1 VSGKALASGFL
12 ADLEPVASAITLSNF
27 FADFKRPEELSM
39 TPIQQYVQQ
48 TRRDFLTTAS
58 SGLGLAALS
67 AMLDADG
74 TFAPASAVADDQPV
88 AVSNPLAVR
97 PPHFAPKAKNCI
109 FLFQAGAPS
118 HLDLFDPKPKLNELD
133 GQPLPKEMLDKVRFA
148 FIKKDSA
155 VLLGSPRTW
164 SKHGQCGMDF
174 SDFLPHL
181 ATCADDLLMIRSLH
195 SEQFNHH
202 PGQLLLSC
210 GRATFGL
217 PTMGSW
223 LTYGLGS
230 VSQDLPGYVV
240 LTSGRGSSGGASLW
254 SSGFLPSH
262 YAGVLFRNEG
272 EAVLNLAN
280 PAGLPPELQRRGPG
294 LAQVAERE
302 PVGRDR
308 RSGDRQPHCQLR
320 IGLPDAVGCPGVDR
334 RERRDRRHVGRLRS
348 RPAAASAGHG
358 PRQRGQRASLVRA
371 KLSVG
376 SPHGGTRR
384 AVRQHHLR
392 SVGPAQQPGRRPALQ
407 HVGSRSTD
415 RGVAQRLKQRGLL
428 DSTLVV
434 WGAEFGRTPLGEN
447 RNGRDANT
455 GRDHHPFSFTLW
467 MAGGGVRG
475 GQVYGETDEIG
486 WGVTRD
492 PVHIN
497 DFHATLLHL
506 FGLDHLRLTHRFQGR
521 DFRLTDVG
529 GKVIDRWLA

>member
-1 VSGKALASGFL
+1 MSSLRQPL
-12 ADLEPVASAITLSNF
+12 H
-27 FADFKRPEELSM
+27 
-39 TPIQQYVQQ
+39 Q
-48 TRRDFLTTAS
+48 TRRDFLTTTA
-58 SGLGLAALS
+58 SGLGLAALG

-74 TFAPASAVADDQPV
+74 LLSPASAAAEQLSGS
-88 AVSNPLAVR
+88 AANPLAVR
-97 PPHFAPKAKNCI
+97 PPHFAPRAKSCI

-133 GQPLPKEMLDKVRFA
+133 GQPLPQEMLDKVRFA
-148 FIKKDSA
+148 FINKDTA
-155 VLLGSPRTW
+155 TLLGSPRTW
-164 SKHGQCGMDF
+164 SKHGECGMDF

-210 GRATFGL
+210 GRAAFGL

-230 VSQDLPGYVV
+230 ASQDLPGYVV

-262 YAGVLFRNEG
+262 YAGVLFRSEG
-272 EAVLNLAN
+272 EPVLNLTN
-280 PAGLPPELQRRGPG
+280 PSGLPPELQRRGLDTLKSLNENRFVELGDPEIASRIASYE
-294 LAQVAERE
+294 LAFRMQSAAPELVEL
-302 PVGRDR
+302 
-308 RSGDRQPHCQLR
+308 SGETAATL
-320 IGLPDAVGCPGVDR
+320 DAYGVDR
-334 RERRDRRHVGRLRS
+334 PQHPQATGRGNVANAHLSFARNCLLARRMVE
-348 RPAAASAGHG
+348 
-358 PRQRGQRASLVRA
+358 
-371 KLSVG
+371 
-376 SPHGGTRR
+376 
-384 AVRQHHLR
+384 
-392 SVGPAQQPGRRPALQ
+392 
-407 HVGSRSTD
+407 
-415 RGVAQRLKQRGLL
+415 RGVRFVNIIYEAWDQHSNLDADLRYNTWVVDQPIAALLKDLKQRGLL

-447 RNGRDANT
+447 RAGREANT

-486 WGVTRD
+486 WGITRD
-492 PVHIN
+492 PVYIN

-529 GKVIDRWLA
+529 GTVVKAWLA